1 MFKLSVVAFLVFSVV
16 IGAELWVRSQKVAP
30 PPAPKLVL
38 AQPKA
43 AADFPFKPF
52 PPRRTCIDLK
62 PDPRPVL
69 EICKNPTELQQEA
82 LEGLASQVL
91 LTYDPEQCDLLYATL
106 RKKINSSLYIRKS
119 LDPLKTINQLEK
131 LEVRVVNT
139 CDFSILAEMISLV
152 ELNVSYSRFYDI
164 TPLTKLIHLQRL
176 VLSGDSIDDLSALS
190 GLTELTELQIDGNRF
205 SDTTPLKPLKK
216 LISLSLY
223 GAKLSDI
230 GPLTSLTGLQTLD
243 LSRISIGLDNRSS
256 SDPISNL
263 LAPLEQMVSLKSLK
277 LNKVA
282 DGKLKDLPNLQ
293 NLQQLERFEADENQ
307 ISDLSPISQ
316 NKALKW
322 LSLKKNRIVDLSPL
336 AQLTGLEEVY
346 LADNRIKSLEAARS
360 WKELWILDIRRNQV
374 KDVSPLAGLP
384 KIMTLNAYGNPIK
397 EIMSLSRSPNLWDIT
412 VDLPLIGAL
421 PTLRGLYLERI
432 AADPNH
438 RDHGFTTMQR
448 VEESHRDPYGNPVH

>member
-1 MFKLSVVAFLVFSVV
+1 MFKLSVVVFFVFFLV
-16 IGAELWVRSQKVAP
+16 IGAELWVRSHKPVLATKPQPTVTIPTPAP
-30 PPAPKLVL
+30 QQPVELPPVPPACIGPKS
-38 AQPKA
+38 
-43 AADFPFKPF
+43 
-52 PPRRTCIDLK
+52 
-62 PDPRPVL
+62 DPRPVL
-69 EICKNPTELQQEA
+69 EICRLPTELQQKA
-82 LEGLASQVL
+82 LERLAHSIN
-91 LTYDPEQCDLLYATL
+91 LTFDPEQCEALYAEL
-106 RKKINSSLYIRKS
+106 RQETRLSLRIYHS
-119 LDPLKTINQLEK
+119 LDPLKTITQLEK
-131 LEVRVVNT
+131 LTVSRVKN
-139 CDFSILAEMISLV
+139 CDFSIFSDMTRLKDLEVNNSQFYDLASLSKLNNLRRLSLINIDFDDLTPISGLI
-152 ELNVSYSRFYDI
+152 ELTELDIGGSYVSDI
-164 TPLTKLIHLQRL
+164 TPLK
-176 VLSGDSIDDLSALS
+176 ALKN
-190 GLTELTELQIDGNRF
+190 LT
-205 SDTTPLKPLKK
+205 
-216 LISLSLY
+216 SLSLY
-223 GAKLSDI
+223 GAYTI
-230 GPLTSLTGLQTLD
+230 NIEPLTSLTALQTLD
-243 LSRISIGLDNRSS
+243 LSRTDLVNQSGSGRK
-256 SDPISNL
+256 PNL
-263 LAPLEQMVSLKSLK
+263 LAPLGQMVSLKSLK
-277 LNKVA
+277 LNSVA
-282 DGKLKDLPNLQ
+282 DGKLKDLPNLK